1 MDEKQELEGMG
12 GTELLVEQDTYLA
25 CGVHIGTRQ
34 KTGSM
39 TPYIFKV
46 RPDRIYIL
54 DVRKTDAKI
63 RVAAKMLAREKPE
76 RILVVS
82 ARQYGQQPVL
92 KFCEVVG
99 AKPMVGRFIP
109 GTLTN
114 PSYPGYS
121 EFSLLLI
128 TDPMADSQPLAEAS
142 KMGIP
147 VIALCDTDNET
158 ADVDLVIPTN
168 NKGKKALALVYWLL
182 ARQVLRE
189 RGELAPDASFSIPL
203 EEFESRPKEVPE

>member
-1 MDEKQELEGMG
+1 
-12 GTELLVEQDTYLA
+12 
-25 CGVHIGTRQ
+25 
-34 KTGSM
+34 
-39 TPYIFKV
+39 
-46 RPDRIYIL
+46 
-54 DVRKTDAKI
+54 
-63 RVAAKMLAREKPE
+63 
-76 RILVVS
+76 
-82 ARQYGQQPVL
+82 
-92 KFCEVVG
+92 
-99 AKPMVGRFIP
+99 
-109 GTLTN
+109 
-114 PSYPGYS
+114 
-121 EFSLLLI
+121 
-128 TDPMADSQPLAEAS
+128 MADSQPLAEAS